1 MAFLRKVAEKFVKI
15 NTPKNIE
22 NSKITRILSALA
34 FAVSLVS
41 LIQVELMNW
50 SLVLLL
56 ISVSVFGSYFAYRTR
71 NKPNYA
77 LKGFLSL
84 MLLLLMLFY
93 FFDLRLSGT
102 DSRLPLIHLLVG
114 LGVLH
119 TFDLPERKDLFFQVI
134 ISLVLVSVASTYS
147 LNNLFSFYVLSVVF
161 LTGLWNHFDGY
172 SMHGIEPKISL
183 KNALPFIYRFVFVLF
198 VSIIFF
204 LAVPKPKGAFL
215 TAIPRK
221 MSESIRP
228 FANFRGGLINAY
240 YAKKGQA
247 KVVNGSYFGV
257 SDYLNLNVRGTL
269 SDEIVFLVKTTLPI
283 LYRAEVYTVYDGKGW
298 KTEGLKNF
306 RDFAEEYGTP
316 VLKKEPYFFSDSEV
330 RVISI
335 FTVKKEFS
343 NFLLSPYA
351 PSTVYLPFSQYWIS
365 EAFCMKAPFI
375 IPEETVYTVES
386 IVKTDYQKIYE
397 KLKKEAPV
405 VLKRKG
411 AVKNIYLSLP
421 KKLPERVIILARRIT
436 RGAND
441 DYEKMLLIEKYLQ
454 EKYKYDL
461 SIPHFPENRDSVD
474 FFLFEAKRGYCE
486 HFASAFVVLCRA
498 IGIPSRLVTGY
509 TEGDF
514 NPFTGYYEIK
524 EKHGHAWAEVYINGM
539 GWISVDPTP
548 GFEDP
553 GKNRNSWSEMLLG
566 IIERIFEGSQGVRDR
581 SYSIKWNTLSRYLLI
596 PAVMII
602 LIFIFL
608 RISKTSSKS
617 NIYKVFAFLEKQGY
631 RREKGET
638 LREWFGRTP
647 YAPDLNGFLQ
657 RYEQYRYGLRIE
669 KHLLEEEAEK
679 ALSKIKFKNGKTNN
693 KG

>member
-1 MAFLRKVAEKFVKI
+1 MAFLSKVVEKFIRI

-22 NSKITRILSALA
+22 DSKSTRVLSSLS
-34 FAVSLVS
+34 FVVSLVS
-41 LIQVELMNW
+41 LIQVQLMNW
-50 SLVLLL
+50 SLVLILCAL
-56 ISVSVFGSYFAYRTR
+56 SVFGSYYAYRSR
-71 NKPNYA
+71 NRPNYA

-119 TFDLPERKDLFFQVI
+119 SFDLPEKKDLFFQII

-147 LNNLFSFYVLSVVF
+147 FNNLFGVF
-161 LTGLWNHFDGY
+161 LIIVILITGLWNHFDGY
-172 SMHGIEPKISL
+172 SMHGIQLNVSL
-183 KNALPFIYRFVFVLF
+183 NNILRFIQRFAFVLLCSF
-198 VSIIFF
+198 IFF
-204 LAVPKPKGAFL
+204 IAFPKPKGAFL

-221 MSESIRP
+221 MSEVVKP
-228 FANFRGGLINAY
+228 FTNFSGELVNAY

-247 KVVNGSYFGV
+247 RVINGSYFGV
-257 SDYLNLNVRGTL
+257 SNYLNLNVRGTL
-269 SDEIVFLVKTTLPI
+269 SDEIVFLVKTTMPN

-306 RDFAEEYGTP
+306 KDFAEDYGTP
-316 VLKKEPYFFSDSEV
+316 VLRKEPYFFSESEV

-335 FTVKKEFS
+335 ITVKKEFS

-351 PSTVYLPFSQYWIS
+351 PSTVYLPFNQYWIS

-375 IPEETVYTVES
+375 IPEETVYTIES

-397 KLKKEAPV
+397 KIKNERPQILNRKVTLKKV
-405 VLKRKG
+405 
-411 AVKNIYLSLP
+411 YLSLP
-421 KKLPERVIILARRIT
+421 KNLPNRVIVLAKNIT
-436 RGAND
+436 KSARD
-441 DYEKMLLIEKYLQ
+441 DYEKMRLIEKYLQ
-454 EKYKYDL
+454 ENYKYDL

-498 IGIPSRLVTGY
+498 AEIPSRLVTGY

-514 NPFTGYYEIK
+514 NPFTGFYEIK

-553 GKNRNSWSEMLLG
+553 GKIKYSWVKTILG
-566 IIERIFEGSQGVRDR
+566 FVERFFKGTQRLFDR
-581 SYSIKWNTLSRYLLI
+581 SFSVKWREVIKYLWI
-596 PAVMII
+596 WIVFAI
-602 LIFIFL
+602 LILIL
-608 RISKTSSKS
+608 MRIAKNRPKSSM
-617 NIYKVFAFLEKQGY
+617 NRVFAFLEKQGY
-631 RREKGET
+631 KRKKGET
-638 LREWFGRTP
+638 LREWFRRTP
-647 YAPDLNGFLQ
+647 YARDLAEFLKA
-657 RYEQYRYGLRIE
+657 YEQYRYGLRIE
-669 KHLLEEEAEK
+669 KNLIEKEAER
-679 ALSKIKFKNGKTNN
+679 ALSEIKFKNKRN
-693 KG
+693 KK